1 MKITDTAQYRDAT
14 NNRFFFYLHSSP
26 FFPSKSPQRLGTTRL
41 QMTCPIS
48 DFSCHCP
55 WILLKCLSTMML
67 QVTDVFWFF
76 PAYFPYNPQKQL
88 STMTLQ
94 ITHANLLFLSWNVPE
109 ISQKRLG
116 TKLLQ
121 ITRVILFFYGICN
134 EKHQNG
140 SVPWCYKWQIS
151 STIFIIVPMNFI
163 KTAPYHDATTNMRHL
178 IFLQVFPWQS
188 PKRLSTMMPQ
198 IPAFLY
204 VFRGISHEIH

>member
-1 MKITDTAQYRDAT
+1 
-14 NNRFFFYLHSSP
+14 
-26 FFPSKSPQRLGTTRL
+26 
-41 QMTCPIS
+41 
-48 DFSCHCP
+48 
-55 WILLKCLSTMML
+55 ML
-67 QVTDVFWFF
+67 QVTYVFWFF
-76 PAYFPYNPQKQL
+76 SAYFSYNPQKQL

-151 STIFIIVPMNFI
+151 STFFMVVPMKFI
-163 KTAPYHDATTNMRHL
+163 KTAQYHDATNNTRHL
-178 IFLQVFPWQS
+178 IFLQVFPWKS
-188 PKRLSTMMPQ
+188 PKQLSTMMLQ
-198 IPAFLY
+198 IADFVCL
-204 VFRGISHEIH
+204 FHGISHVNHQNDSVPRCHKWHALSQRFPGIFHAIHQNGSVPWCYK